1 VVRSALCALR
11 FQPGTE
17 HLRQNRRSFQR
28 TTHHAPRTTFV
39 IDLHV
44 HSTASDGSESP
55 TVVVQLA
62 AAAGLT
68 AIALTDHDTQAGIIE
83 ARAEAVRTGV
93 ELIAGTELSVE
104 WAQGAMHMVVL
115 FLEPGPGPLQDR
127 LAELRRGRSER
138 NTRIVERLI
147 ELGLPITDS
156 EIGEL
161 AAGESVG
168 RPHIAAVMVQRGYVE
183 SIFEAFDRY
192 LAWGKPAYMARPRL
206 SPEEA
211 IGLALES
218 PAVPLIAHPHTL
230 GLNTSE
236 EVSTTLRRLAA
247 AGLVGIECYYPLYS
261 PFEREGYAALAERFG
276 LKPSGGSDYH
286 GTYKPDV
293 ELGVGRG
300 NLAVADE
307 LLDALRPA

>member
-1 VVRSALCALR
+1 M
-11 FQPGTE
+11 
-17 HLRQNRRSFQR
+17 
-28 TTHHAPRTTFV
+28 

-55 TVVVQLA
+55 GAVVRMA

-68 AIALTDHDTQAGIIE
+68 AIALTDHDTQSGIAQARIE
-83 ARAEAVRTGV
+83 AARSGI
-93 ELIAGTELSVE
+93 ELIAGTELSLE
-104 WAQGAMHMVVL
+104 WVQGAMHMVVL

-127 LAELRRGRSER
+127 LAGLREGRTER
-138 NTRIVERLI
+138 NSRIVARLA
-147 ELGLPITDS
+147 ELGLPIS
-156 EIGEL
+156 EAEILEL
-161 AAGESVG
+161 AGGESVG
-168 RPHIAAVMVQRGYVE
+168 RPHIAAVMVSRGYVE
-183 SIFEAFDRY
+183 TIFDAFDRY

-211 IGLALES
+211 VGLALES
-218 PAVPLIAHPHTL
+218 KAVPILAHPHTL

-236 EVSTTLRRLAA
+236 EVSTTLRRLSG

-293 ELGVGRG
+293 ELGIGRG
-300 NLAVADE
+300 NLAVADQ

>member
-1 VVRSALCALR
+1 MVRGAFRTRDGML
-11 FQPGTE
+11 PTE
-17 HLRQNRRSFQR
+17 RLSSSHIK
-28 TTHHAPRTTFV
+28 HHAPPTTFV

-44 HSTASDGSESP
+44 HSTASDGSDSP
-55 TVVVQLA
+55 TIVVQLA
-62 AAAGLT
+62 AAAGLK
-68 AIALTDHDTQAGIIE
+68 AIALTDHDTQAGIFE
-83 ARAEAVRTGV
+83 ARAEAARTGV

-127 LAELRRGRSER
+127 LAELRKGRSER
-138 NTRIVERLI
+138 NARIVERLI
-147 ELGLPITDS
+147 ELGLPVSDS

-168 RPHIAAVMVQRGYVE
+168 RPHIAAVMVKRGYVE

-192 LAWGKPAYMARPRL
+192 LGWGKPAYMARPRL
-206 SPEEA
+206 TPEEA

-218 PAVPLIAHPHTL
+218 QAVPIIAHPHTL

-236 EVSTTLRRLAA
+236 EVSTTLRRLAG

-261 PFEREGYAALAERFG
+261 PFEREGYSALAGRFG

-293 ELGVGRG
+293 DLGIGRG

>member
-1 VVRSALCALR
+1 M
-11 FQPGTE
+11 
-17 HLRQNRRSFQR
+17 
-28 TTHHAPRTTFV
+28 

-55 TVVVQLA
+55 GAVVRMA

-68 AIALTDHDTQAGIIE
+68 AIALTDHDTQSGIAEARTEAAGAGI
-83 ARAEAVRTGV
+83 
-93 ELIAGTELSVE
+93 ELIAGTELSLE
-104 WAQGAMHMVVL
+104 WVQGAMHMVVL

-127 LAELRRGRSER
+127 LAGLREGRTER
-138 NTRIVERLI
+138 NRRIVERLA
-147 ELGLPITDS
+147 ELGLPIS
-156 EIGEL
+156 EAEILDL
-161 AAGESVG
+161 AGGESVG
-168 RPHIAAVMVQRGYVE
+168 RPHIAAVMVSRGYVE
-183 SIFEAFDRY
+183 SIFDAFDRY

-218 PAVPLIAHPHTL
+218 QAVPILAHPHTL

-236 EVSTTLRRLAA
+236 EVSTTLKRLTG

-293 ELGVGRG
+293 ALGIGRG

>member
-1 VVRSALCALR
+1 M
-11 FQPGTE
+11 
-17 HLRQNRRSFQR
+17 
-28 TTHHAPRTTFV
+28 

-55 TVVVQLA
+55 ADVVRLA
-62 AAAGLT
+62 AAVGLK
-68 AIALTDHDTQAGIIE
+68 AIALTDHDTQAGIAE
-83 ARAEAVRTGV
+83 ARAEAARTGI

-127 LAELRRGRSER
+127 LAELRKGRSER
-138 NTRIVERLI
+138 NARIVERLA
-147 ELGLPITDS
+147 ELGLPISNS
-156 EIGEL
+156 EILEL

-168 RPHIAAVMVQRGYVE
+168 RPHIAAVMVNRGYVG

-218 PAVPLIAHPHTL
+218 RAVPIVAHPHTL

-236 EVSTTLRRLAA
+236 EVSTTLRRLAD

-261 PFEREGYAALAERFG
+261 PFEREGYAALAARFG

-286 GTYKPDV
+286 GTYKPEV

-300 NLAVADE
+300 NLAVADD
-307 LLDALRPA
+307 LLDALRPG

>member
-1 VVRSALCALR
+1 M
-11 FQPGTE
+11 
-17 HLRQNRRSFQR
+17 
-28 TTHHAPRTTFV
+28 

-55 TVVVQLA
+55 GAVVRMA

-68 AIALTDHDTQAGIIE
+68 AIALTDHDTQSGIAEARTEAAGAGI
-83 ARAEAVRTGV
+83 
-93 ELIAGTELSVE
+93 ELIAGTELSLE
-104 WAQGAMHMVVL
+104 WVQGAMHMVVL

-127 LAELRRGRSER
+127 LAGLREGRTER
-138 NTRIVERLI
+138 NRRIVERLA
-147 ELGLPITDS
+147 ELGLPIS
-156 EIGEL
+156 EAEILDL
-161 AAGESVG
+161 AGGESVG
-168 RPHIAAVMVQRGYVE
+168 RPHIAAVMVSRGYVE
-183 SIFEAFDRY
+183 SIFDAFDRY

-218 PAVPLIAHPHTL
+218 QAVPILAHPHTL

-236 EVSTTLRRLAA
+236 EVSTTLKRLTG

-261 PFEREGYAALAERFG
+261 PFEREGYAALAGRFG

-293 ELGVGRG
+293 ALGIGRG

>member
-1 VVRSALCALR
+1 LLFAYRTRDETA
-11 FQPGTE
+11 PTE
-17 HLRQNRRSFQR
+17 NHGFRR

-62 AAAGLT
+62 AAAGLK
-68 AIALTDHDTQAGIIE
+68 AIALTDHDTQAGIAE
-83 ARAEAVRTGV
+83 ARAEAARTGV

-127 LAELRRGRSER
+127 LAELRQGRSER
-138 NTRIVERLI
+138 NARIVERLV
-147 ELGLPITDS
+147 ELGLPISDS
-156 EIGEL
+156 EILEL

-168 RPHIAAVMVQRGYVE
+168 RPHIAAVMVNRGYVE
-183 SIFEAFDRY
+183 SVFEAFDRY

-218 PAVPLIAHPHTL
+218 QAVPIVAHPHTL

-236 EVSTTLRRLAA
+236 EVSATLRRLAG

-261 PFEREGYAALAERFG
+261 PFEREGYSALAARFG

-300 NLAVADE
+300 NLAVADG

>member
-1 VVRSALCALR
+1 M
-11 FQPGTE
+11 
-17 HLRQNRRSFQR
+17 
-28 TTHHAPRTTFV
+28 

-55 TVVVQLA
+55 AGVVRLA
-62 AAAGLT
+62 AAAGLK
-68 AIALTDHDTQAGIIE
+68 AIALTDHDTQSGIAE
-83 ARAEAVRTGV
+83 ARAEATRTGV
-93 ELIAGTELSVE
+93 ELIAGAELSVE
-104 WAQGAMHMVVL
+104 WEQGAMHVVVL

-127 LAELRRGRSER
+127 LAELRKGRTER
-138 NTRIVERLI
+138 NTRIVERLS
-147 ELGLPITDS
+147 ELGLPVS
-156 EIGEL
+156 EEEILDL

-168 RPHIAAVMVQRGYVE
+168 RPHIAAVMVSRGYVE

-192 LAWGKPAYMARPRL
+192 LARGKPAYMARPRL

-218 PAVPLIAHPHTL
+218 RAVPIVAHPHTL

-236 EVSTTLRRLAA
+236 EVSATLRRLAG

-261 PFEREGYAALAERFG
+261 PFEREGYAALAARFG

-293 ELGVGRG
+293 ELGIGRG

>member
-1 VVRSALCALR
+1 M
-11 FQPGTE
+11 
-17 HLRQNRRSFQR
+17 
-28 TTHHAPRTTFV
+28 

-55 TVVVQLA
+55 TSVVRMAV
-62 AAAGLT
+62 AAGLK
-68 AIALTDHDTQAGIIE
+68 AIALTDHDTQAGIAE
-83 ARAEAVRTGV
+83 ARAEADRSGV
-93 ELIAGTELSVE
+93 LELIPGTELSLE

-115 FLEPGPGPLQDR
+115 FLEPGHGPLQDR
-127 LAELRRGRSER
+127 LAALREGRSER
-138 NTRIVERLI
+138 NARIVERLA
-147 ELGLPITDS
+147 ELGLPIS
-156 EIGEL
+156 EAEILKL
-161 AAGESVG
+161 AGGESVG
-168 RPHIAAVMVQRGYVE
+168 RPHIAAVMVNRGYVE
-183 SIFEAFDRY
+183 SIADAFDRY

-211 IGLALES
+211 IALARES
-218 PAVPLIAHPHTL
+218 RAVPILAHPHTL

-236 EVSTTLRRLAA
+236 EVSATLRRLVG

-276 LKPSGGSDYH
+276 LRPSGGSDYH
-286 GTYKPDV
+286 GTYKPEV

-300 NLAVADE
+300 NLVVADQ

>member
-1 VVRSALCALR
+1 M
-11 FQPGTE
+11 
-17 HLRQNRRSFQR
+17 
-28 TTHHAPRTTFV
+28 

-44 HSTASDGSESP
+44 HSTASDGSASP
-55 TVVVQLA
+55 AGVVRLA
-62 AAAGLT
+62 AAAGLK
-68 AIALTDHDTQAGIIE
+68 AIALTDHDTQSGIAE
-83 ARAEAVRTGV
+83 ARAEATRTGV
-93 ELIAGTELSVE
+93 ELIAGAELSVE
-104 WAQGAMHMVVL
+104 WEQGAMHMVVL

-127 LAELRRGRSER
+127 LAEFRKGRTER
-138 NTRIVERLI
+138 NARIVERLS
-147 ELGLPITDS
+147 ELGLPVS
-156 EIGEL
+156 EEEILEI

-168 RPHIAAVMVQRGYVE
+168 RPHIAAVMVSRGYVE

-192 LAWGKPAYMARPRL
+192 LARGKPAYMARPRL

-218 PAVPLIAHPHTL
+218 RAVPIVAHPHTL

-236 EVSTTLRRLAA
+236 EVSATLRRLAG

-261 PFEREGYAALAERFG
+261 PFEREGYAALAARFG

-293 ELGVGRG
+293 QLGIGRG